1 MVSQINK
8 RLEALEQRVQVA
20 TAQPMQI
27 IGTALNVTTDAPHT
41 TTADNIVTF
50 HAASL
55 RDAFALREAWLAEQ
69 KNTIILT
76 SPTDSGDRVLEVLA
90 EKHGTD
96 WLTDCADESDPVA
109 ATMTDNQLAAVIWKD
124 IKND

>member
-1 MVSQINK
+1 MK
-8 RLEALEQRVQVA
+8 
-20 TAQPMQI
+20 I
-27 IGTALNVTTDAPHT
+27 IGTALAVTTDAPHT

-76 SPTDSGDRVLEVLA
+76 SPTDTGDRVLEVLA
-90 EKHGTD
+90 EKHGLD
-96 WLTDCADESDPVA
+96 DCAGKPNPKVA
-109 ATMTDNQLAAVIWKD
+109 MMTDDQLAAVIWKD
-124 IKND
+124 IKNA

>member
-20 TAQPMQI
+20 PAQPMQI
-27 IGTALNVTTDAPHT
+27 IGTALAITTGEPHT
-41 TTADNIVTF
+41 TTSDNMVTF

-55 RDAFALREAWLAEQ
+55 RDAYAMREAWIAEQ
-69 KNTIILT
+69 KNKIFLI
-76 SPTDSGDRVLEVLA
+76 PAGDSGDRVLEVLA

-96 WLTDCADESDPVA
+96 WLADCAVEPDPVA

-124 IKND
+124 IKNA

>member
-20 TAQPMQI
+20 PAQPMQI
-27 IGTALNVTTDAPHT
+27 IGTALAITTGEPHT

-55 RDAFALREAWLAEQ
+55 RDAYVMRVQWIAEQ
-69 KNTIILT
+69 KNKVVLI
-76 SPTDSGDRVLEVLA
+76 PAGDSGDRVLEVLA
-90 EKHGTD
+90 EKH
-96 WLTDCADESDPVA
+96 A
-109 ATMTDNQLAAVIWKD
+109 
-124 IKND
+124 